1 MFWLRRKLH
10 KLAVCH
16 SLLFF
21 RKMFPEGRRH
31 YRHGNRDMY
40 IIFSYNPIYCKV
52 QSMCICPHHLLNII
66 NKYEII
72 EQKQK
77 LNVTKSLYHW
87 NAAQHCTILY
97 FIVFLYDVVLCYI
110 ISIIYHIKFTHGNN
124 SLMMLNIYW
133 CLLSFPC
140 KWNHARKD
148 IWRTC
153 LCLSTSFF
161 RFITGFHSWLFEVSI
176 DLEVIWKNH
185 VSVIHT
191 QSENIMHLCV
201 ILTALPNFNIEILWD
216 VFNPF

>member
-1 MFWLRRKLH
+1 
-10 KLAVCH
+10 
-16 SLLFF
+16 
-21 RKMFPEGRRH
+21 
-31 YRHGNRDMY
+31 
-40 IIFSYNPIYCKV
+40 
-52 QSMCICPHHLLNII
+52 
-66 NKYEII
+66 
-72 EQKQK
+72 
-77 LNVTKSLYHW
+77 
-87 NAAQHCTILY
+87 
-97 FIVFLYDVVLCYI
+97 
-110 ISIIYHIKFTHGNN
+110 
-124 SLMMLNIYW
+124 MLNIYW

-140 KWNHARKD
+140 NWNHARKD

-216 VFNPF
+216 VFNPFSADFTWNKLPQKQAFYTLQIIFIEGITVHRKDARMASSLSDPVNKINRNCSHWCICFCLTSLCLCGQIYLASCACWFSRGFLV